1 VNQHE
6 IRPAAGSKR
15 KPKRIGRGNGS
26 GHGTYSCR
34 GIKGQKARAG
44 GGVRP
49 LFEGGQNPLV
59 RRLPYKRGFNNVFR
73 TAYAIVNVE
82 RLNMFEDGAEVT
94 PEGLVSAGI
103 IKDLH
108 NPVKILGEGQLDKR
122 LIVKAHRFSESARSK
137 IEARGG
143 KAEVVA

>member
-1 VNQHE
+1 MNQHE
-6 IRPAAGSKR
+6 IRPAVGSKH
-15 KPKRIGRGNGS
+15 KPKRVGRGNGS

-34 GIKGQKARAG
+34 GIKGQKARTS

-73 TAYAIVNVE
+73 TEYAIVNVG
-82 RLNMFEDGAEVT
+82 RLNGFPDGTEVT
-94 PEGLVSAGI
+94 PEQLVAAGI
-103 IKDLH
+103 VKSLRSPI
-108 NPVKILGEGQLDKR
+108 KILGEGDLERR
-122 LIVKAHRFSESARSK
+122 LVVRAHKFSEVARSK
-137 IEARGG
+137 IESMGG

>member
-1 VNQHE
+1 
-6 IRPAAGSKR
+6 
-15 KPKRIGRGNGS
+15 
-26 GHGTYSCR
+26 
-34 GIKGQKARAG
+34 
-44 GGVRP
+44 VRP